1 MEAWQGPRP
10 GRWGDGFRA
19 GRLAPCGDRH
29 SGGASR
35 RGGEA
40 WHPSRSLWAGLT
52 TGLPLLRPEVSATHK
67 VTLLRELSSSISGRR
82 GGSLWPVTRIVIGPP
97 GLSQGNALRGRRF
110 QDNLDSRLRAGS
122 RRVVRCLLSRTSE
135 LRSPTKTPSFSCPR
149 PSDAQGRWGRGGSD
163 KGREGDNL
171 SGETEREAG
180 REDEGGPCRAGW
192 LSTSVVPKGR
202 EMRGRLSEC
211 GRTVKNTGT
220 PSPLGDCADVPDSTS
235 KQQRRA

>member
-97 GLSQGNALRGRRF
+97 RPLPGRRPP
-110 QDNLDSRLRAGS
+110 REA
-122 RRVVRCLLSRTSE
+122 LSRQLGLQVE
-135 LRSPTKTPSFSCPR
+135 
-149 PSDAQGRWGRGGSD
+149 
-163 KGREGDNL
+163 
-171 SGETEREAG
+171 SGVEAG
-180 REDEGGPCRAGW
+180 GPLSAFTDQRA
-192 LSTSVVPKGR
+192 
-202 EMRGRLSEC
+202 
-211 GRTVKNTGT
+211 
-220 PSPLGDCADVPDSTS
+220 
-235 KQQRRA
+235 